1 MHIVEVFGRIL
12 ISVLFLIEAV
22 RKFFDPDMS
31 MMYMSDHKVPEIL
44 FYPSIAFEIIVPLLL
59 IAGYKTKIMASLLAI
74 FVLTVSLIFHV
85 DFNNQMQLVAFLK
98 NISIAGGFLIVVAND
113 NRYFSID
120 NLLKSK
126 KK

>member
-1 MHIVEVFGRIL
+1 M
-12 ISVLFLIEAV
+12 
-22 RKFFDPDMS
+22 
-31 MMYMSDHKVPEIL
+31 
-44 FYPSIAFEIIVPLLL
+44 
-59 IAGYKTKIMASLLAI
+59 AI
-74 FVLTVSLIFHV
+74 FTITVSLIFHV
-85 DFNNQMQLVAFLK
+85 DFNNQMQLVTFLK